1 MVDETLRPAPS
12 FLTVAEAAKRLS
24 VTQNRVRSLV
34 AAGDLPASSVGMN
47 LLIPGDAVEGRLS
60 RGQGRGRRLTTG
72 NAWAA
77 LYLAAGLPVAW
88 LDRRERW
95 RIRHY
100 LEHHRLVDIRPQL
113 VARGRPRAF
122 RAHPAMLERL
132 RSDSALM
139 LTGTTGASELRLG
152 LIGGTDRVEAYV
164 AASDLDM
171 LVGRYY
177 LRASREPNV
186 LLRVM
191 EAPGV
196 PEPRPHVAPRSAVA
210 LDLLDDPDPR
220 AQQVG
225 REILGEGA
233 L

>member
-1 MVDETLRPAPS
+1 MVDETLRPAPG
-12 FLTVAEAAKRLS
+12 FLTVAEVAKRLS
-24 VTQNRVRSLV
+24 VTENRVRNLI

-47 LLIPGDAVEGRLS
+47 LLIPRDAVEGRIS

-77 LYLAAGLPVAW
+77 LYLAAGLPVSW

-95 RIRHY
+95 RIKHY
-100 LEHHRLVDIRPQL
+100 LEHHRLADIRPQL

-122 RAHPAMLERL
+122 RAHPAMLKRL
-132 RSDSALM
+132 RSDPALM

-152 LIGGTDRVEAYV
+152 LIGGTDRIEAYV
-164 AASDLDM
+164 AASDLDA
-171 LVGRYY
+171 LVGRYH

-186 LLRVM
+186 VLRVI
-191 EAPGV
+191 ETAGV
-196 PEPRPHVAPRSAVA
+196 PEPRPRVAPRSAVA

-225 REILGEGA
+225 RQILGESA
-233 L
+233 S